1 MKNTS
6 IRYLLPLMLIAVIFS
21 SAAAQAPLI
30 AERPYEPVV
39 LRGGVLSA
47 HYGYPVNEVYLYAW
61 DGGSGSWRMMPF
73 QIDERIRTIDPNGDG
88 ESQRHTYFIAD
99 DGLIDDDD
107 ELVFMV
113 RDMGEKAPERAWIPY
128 ADSKEFNRIELRVYD
143 PDDPA
148 LDAYAYLYR
157 SPTITEAV
165 PAPYEFVY
173 HEAQDSVESKY
184 YAVGLGAKTGLVE
197 DIVINP
203 PFGTGVDIFDRQKMR
218 ASAVVGAGP
227 LGELHLTAKTEGLLK
242 LVPGYREATRKPV
255 VRLVREVRQTFNLG
269 IAELEEGM
277 TFYVTT
283 RFYPFSGRVAG
294 GSALDQAS
302 LKEALPPSDNL
313 FLLFPALRQSWDFS
327 PAASGMRYY
336 NKRNSGIL
344 VDGVPDVVDRTIERP
359 IRDWNLI
366 TGEQGALFSLIVL
379 PDTVADYLSLYYY
392 DNKAGGTGDVDTLG
406 FHDTGDGA
414 SWGDFG
420 ISMWNAN
427 SLDLSFEM
435 YFLPASFNT
444 VEQAQQLA
452 HAVEK
457 PVWVSF
463 QSATGV
469 AGHQGGVAPQGF
481 TLARNWPNP
490 FNQETSISFSLPG
503 PGRIVVDILDA
514 RGRLVQRL
522 AEGSHAGGSHLLRWD
537 GRDLNGA
544 AMPSGIYFCRL
555 TGASQTLR
563 QKLLLLR

>member
-1 MKNTS
+1 MKNRS
-6 IRYLLPLMLIAVIFS
+6 IRYFLPLMLIAVIFS
-21 SAAAQAPLI
+21 SVAAQAPLI

-47 HYGYPVNEVYLYAW
+47 HYGYPVKEVYLYAW
-61 DGGSGSWRMMPF
+61 DSAAGSWRMMPF

-107 ELVFMV
+107 ELVFMI
-113 RDMGEKAPERAWIPY
+113 RDMGEKAPERAWIPNPE
-128 ADSKEFNRIELRVYD
+128 SKEFNRIELRVYD

-197 DIVINP
+197 DIAIKP
-203 PFGTGVDIFDRQKMR
+203 PFGSGQDIFDRQKMR
-218 ASAVVGAGP
+218 ANAVIAAGP
-227 LGELHLTAKTEGLLK
+227 FSDQRLNGKTESLIK
-242 LVPGYREATRKPV
+242 VVPGYREVTRKPV

-269 IAELEEGM
+269 IAEIEEGM

-283 RFYPFSGRVAG
+283 RFYPFNGRVAG
-294 GSALDQAS
+294 GSALDEAS
-302 LKEALPPSDNL
+302 LKAALPGWDDP
-313 FLLFPALRQSWDFS
+313 FLLFKALRQSWDFS
-327 PAASGMRYY
+327 PAAAGMRYY
-336 NKRNSGIL
+336 NKHNNGVL
-344 VDGVPDVVDRTIERP
+344 VDGVPDLVDKSIERP

-379 PDTVADYLSLYYY
+379 PDTVAESISLYYY
-392 DNKAGGTGDVDTLG
+392 DNSAGGTGDPDSLK
-406 FHDTGDGA
+406 FYDTGDMA

-420 ISMWNAN
+420 ISMWNAK

-435 YFLPASFNT
+435 YFLPNT
-444 VEQAQQLA
+444 VNTIEQAQQLA

-469 AGHQGGVAPQGF
+469 AGHQGGTAPQGF
-481 TLARNWPNP
+481 TLVQNWPNP

-503 PGRIVVDILDA
+503 PGRIVAEILDA
-514 RGRLVQRL
+514 RGRLVRQL
-522 AEGSHAGGSHLLRWD
+522 AEGRFGGGEHRLRWD
-537 GRDLNGA
+537 GRNLNGA
-544 AMPSGIYFCRL
+544 SVPSGIYFCRL
-555 TGASQTLR
+555 TGESQTLQ